1 MLNKTSSYFIEQDM
15 FSSND
20 LFGLTNPT
28 IRLLYA
34 KPTISTLPDFR
45 FIVVQTNSFYNE
57 NIASSGTL
65 EKQARQQTIKQTKSE
80 CSTIIWERDITP

>member
-1 MLNKTSSYFIEQDM
+1 MCLALTTYF
-15 FSSND
+15 S
-20 LFGLTNPT
+20 LTNPI

-45 FIVVQTNSFYNE
+45 FIVEQTNSFYNE
-57 NIASSGTL
+57 NIASSGTF
-65 EKQARQQTIKQTKSE
+65 EKQARQQTIKQTKAE

>member
-1 MLNKTSSYFIEQDM
+1 MSNKTSSYFIEQICLALTTYL
-15 FSSND
+15 S
-20 LFGLTNPT
+20 LTNPT

-45 FIVVQTNSFYNE
+45 FIVEQTNSFYNE
-57 NIASSGTL
+57 NIASSSTF
-65 EKQARQQTIKQTKSE
+65 EKQARQQTIKQTKAE

>member
-1 MLNKTSSYFIEQDM
+1 M

-20 LFGLTNPT
+20 LLSLTNPT

-45 FIVVQTNSFYNE
+45 FIVEQTNSFYNE
-57 NIASSGTL
+57 NIASS
-65 EKQARQQTIKQTKSE
+65 ARLRNRQTANNKANES
-80 CSTIIWERDITP
+80 RM

>member
-1 MLNKTSSYFIEQDM
+1 MSNKTSSYFIEQNM

-20 LFGLTNPT
+20 LFGLTNT
-28 IRLLYA
+28 IIRLLYA

-45 FIVVQTNSFYNE
+45 FIVEQTNSFYNE
-57 NIASSGTL
+57 NIASSCTF
-65 EKQARQQTIKQTKSE
+65 EKQARQQTIKPTKAE